1 MKRNSFVYFVKNVL
15 LHKNYL
21 INKNLIVATLMGNK
35 PLTYHLR
42 IHLLNLIVT
51 IRSWLLLSPFMQIL
65 RALLFHVKFNTKLK
79 LRALHMKLRNI
90 KYVVTDVKF
99 SVNVITNIQKESR
112 FLEEKMLLS
121 NLLRQ
126 FLKNKCF
133 N

>member
-1 MKRNSFVYFVKNVL
+1 
-15 LHKNYL
+15 
-21 INKNLIVATLMGNK
+21 
-35 PLTYHLR
+35 
-42 IHLLNLIVT
+42 
-51 IRSWLLLSPFMQIL
+51 
-65 RALLFHVKFNTKLK
+65 
-79 LRALHMKLRNI
+79 MKLRNI

-99 SVNVITNIQKESR
+99 SVNVITNVQKESI

>member
-1 MKRNSFVYFVKNVL
+1 
-15 LHKNYL
+15 
-21 INKNLIVATLMGNK
+21 
-35 PLTYHLR
+35 
-42 IHLLNLIVT
+42 
-51 IRSWLLLSPFMQIL
+51 MQIL

-90 KYVVTDVKF
+90 KYVVTDAKF

-121 NLLRQ
+121 NLLSQ